1 MDVYYLVIVRL
12 IHIVAA
18 FAWFGAGFYSSVILF
33 PTLIKMG
40 ADASQVMLEL
50 AKNRLF
56 ALVFP
61 VSGVVTVVAGILLY
75 LRPGASGPFSSTGWM
90 VLSIGAVAG
99 ILAAGH
105 GGATLGRMTAEY
117 IQKLGAGASA
127 SELTALGQ
135 KLTLHANI
143 SMALLV
149 IAMLGMESARYLI

>member
-1 MDVYYLVIVRL
+1 MDIYLVVLRL

-18 FAWFGAGFYSSVILF
+18 FAWFGSGFYVSVILF

-40 ADASQVMLEL
+40 TEASKVLVEL

-56 ALVFP
+56 SLIFP
-61 VSGVVTVVAGILLY
+61 VSGVVTVVAGVLLY
-75 LRPGASGPFSSTGWM
+75 VKPGASSHFSSTGWM

-105 GGATLGRMTAEY
+105 GGATLGKMTGEY
-117 IQKLGAGASA
+117 IQKAGAGASA

-149 IAMLGMESARYLI
+149 IAMLGMESARYI